1 MKQLSNKRT
10 LADVVYDGTNLTLKG
25 SVEINTTE
33 GNIVGI
39 SGQISLADNTVI
51 GDFRLTSINIYQSE
65 YYTYRT
71 EASQLLDELINDIK
85 TGTIEEV

>member
-10 LADVVYDGTNLTLKG
+10 LADVVYEGTTLTLKG
-25 SVEINTTE
+25 NVEINSTS
-33 GNIVGI
+33 GNVEAIN
-39 SGQISLADNTVI
+39 GQIMIGDNMI

-65 YYTYRT
+65 YYTFRT
-71 EASQLLDELINDIK
+71 EASQMLDELISDIT

>member
-10 LADVVYDGTNLTLKG
+10 LADVVYEGTTLTLKG
-25 SVEINTTE
+25 NVEINSTS
-33 GNIVGI
+33 GNVEAIN
-39 SGQISLADNTVI
+39 GQIMIGDNMI

-71 EASQLLDELINDIK
+71 EASQMLDELISDIT

>member
-10 LADVVYDGTNLTLKG
+10 LADVVYEGTTLTLKG
-25 SVEINTTE
+25 NVEINSTS
-33 GNIVGI
+33 GNVEAIN
-39 SGQISLADNTVI
+39 GQIMI
-51 GDFRLTSINIYQSE
+51 GDNMIGDYRLTSINIYQSE

-71 EASQLLDELINDIK
+71 EASQMLDELINDIK